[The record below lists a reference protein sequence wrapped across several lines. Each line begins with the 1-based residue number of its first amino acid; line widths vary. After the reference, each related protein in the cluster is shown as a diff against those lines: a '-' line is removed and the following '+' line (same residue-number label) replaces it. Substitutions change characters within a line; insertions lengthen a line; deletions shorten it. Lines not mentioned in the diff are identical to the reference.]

1 MTRGRFSTCH
11 GGGYNMGIRAVDF
24 EYRLAPENPY
34 PASEFCYGH
43 GVPTDVENVSLI
55 RRGGAREPDARR

>member
-1 MTRGRFSTCH
+1 
-11 GGGYNMGIRAVDF
+11 MGIRAVDF